1 MKKIILILA
10 IVFTSCTITKS
21 LPISYKSSDELS
33 LFYKQNNI
41 ESFFIVNSY
50 TSLVEL
56 YKQDRV
62 SIPQNIIFD
71 CDGLEIK
78 HFNNKLCVNHTL
90 EFLKN
95 YNSKTIIQKTNFN
108 ISDYLKHFKSINT
121 LDSEKILSSKKIRV
135 FVNTATYADNYKANE
150 EAFEIYKQF
159 KDQYEVYIINL
170 DYISEWK
177 DKK

>member
-10 IVFTSCTITKS
+10 IVFTSCTITKN

-71 CDGLEIK
+71 CDDLEIK

-95 YNSKTIIQKTNFN
+95 Y
-108 ISDYLKHFKSINT
+108 
-121 LDSEKILSSKKIRV
+121 
-135 FVNTATYADNYKANE
+135 
-150 EAFEIYKQF
+150 
-159 KDQYEVYIINL
+159 
-170 DYISEWK
+170 
-177 DKK
+177 